1 MAGQIQDKAVKQAE
15 ELRKAQI
22 EMERKRREKE
32 LLDQQLA
39 NQEEEKIM
47 IQDKFSSLNEE
58 IEVKTKRLERL
69 VKKYKESKVN
79 LETLQHEVAL
89 DKADFVDTIKELNK
103 ELKLKQLIIDH
114 FIPQDSLCALE
125 SKAIFDQTSEEYQ
138 LPRLD
143 IAGVKVYF
151 YIFIFYK

>member
-89 DKADFVDTIKELNK
+89 DKADFVDTIKDLNR

-114 FIPQDSLCALE
+114 FIPQDSLSALE
-125 SKAIFDQTSEEYQ
+125 GKAIFDETSEEYI

-143 IAGVKVYF
+143 IAGVKVFFIFF
-151 YIFIFYK
+151 YIM